1 VLQLKLAE
9 LGFAANFKLVEQLRR
24 APGLRISVWPGLFV
38 SRTGTGALVLD
49 RKPEREFN
57 AEELSVDLSCR
68 TRDVVFAGRK
78 FIWQI
83 QPQKRFQPPQKKAAD
98 ATPALRELFDAGKIG
113 GKILLR
119 HWRAGDRFQPIG
131 LKSAVKLQ
139 DLFTNAKIPR
149 ERRRNLVVAEAAGG
163 IFWVEGLRIGERFK
177 LTAKTKRKLVWRGQK
192 SAV

>member
-1 VLQLKLAE
+1 MRLAE
-9 LGFAANFKLVEQLRR
+9 LGFAANFKLVDQLRLK
-24 APGLRISVWPGLFV
+24 PGIRVSVWQGLFV
-38 SRTGTGALVLD
+38 SRTNTGALFL
-49 RKPEREFN
+49 EREPKTEFSGD
-57 AEELSVDLSCR
+57 ELAVDLTGR
-68 TRDVVFAGRK
+68 VGEIVFAG
-78 FIWQI
+78 
-83 QPQKRFQPPQKKAAD
+83 KRFAWRINPQNKFRLPEKK
-98 ATPALRELFDAGKIG
+98 PAVGTSMLREFFDAGKIDD
-113 GKILLR
+113 KILLR
-119 HWRAGDRFQPIG
+119 HWRPGDRFQPIG

>member
-9 LGFAANFKLVEQLRR
+9 LGFAANFKLVEQLRLK
-24 APGLRISVWPGLFV
+24 PGIRVSVWPELFI

-68 TRDVVFAGRK
+68 TMEMVFAGRK

-83 QPQKRFQPPQKKAAD
+83 QAQKRFQPPQKKAAD